1 MHVKYVTVYVWG
13 NFIHW
18 AWVVNR
24 LICNILHFFGVDAP
38 LVVPYVHRLAAGADG
53 IVWNPAFAWNRKARF
68 VNVTVENIG
77 PCKRLLRVEGDVTE
91 VEKAF
96 DEVTRDFLKHASL
109 PGFRPGKAP
118 KDMVVRRFEKQI
130 QEETTNK
137 LIHDLYKA
145 AVEKEKL
152 NVFNIVAVEEG
163 KANRGQPFQMTVTV
177 ELEPEF
183 ELPQYKQIPVA
194 VKVDPVTEADVDKAI
209 EALRE
214 QRKTYRTVERP
225 LSAEDVAVIN
235 ATGTVDGVPLSQK
248 LGAGAT
254 PYEAVKGFWVGAQRE
269 LGPNFFTQLVGAK
282 AGEKRTV
289 EVVYPA
295 EFGVKELAGQKVQ
308 YDVEVV
314 EVKEAVVP
322 PVGDELAKAFDAEN
336 LAALREGVRKDLENE
351 AKYQE
356 TRQVTDQV
364 AQRLLESVNF
374 EVPESMLQ
382 SRTRMEVYN
391 QVALL
396 QQRGLSPEQIEEHKN
411 EIYEHSQKVA
421 FARLKL
427 DLILE
432 RIAKAENIQL
442 TKEELA
448 QELSI
453 MAYQRQADPK
463 NFLSEVQKSGEL
475 PNIAHRAVLNKAL
488 DFVAGQ
494 AQVTQQA
501 ASEPSPTTPPAA

>member
-1 MHVKYVTVYVWG
+1 MWG
-13 NFIHW
+13 NFNYWRGI
-18 AWVVNR
+18 VNR
-24 LICNILHFFGVDAP
+24 FICNILHFFGVDAP
-38 LVVPYVHRLAAGADG
+38 LVVPYVHRLAAGANG
-53 IVWNPAFAWNRKARF
+53 MVCSPASACNRKARF

-118 KDMVVRRFEKQI
+118 KDMVVRRFEKEI

-137 LIHDLYKA
+137 LVHDLYKA

-152 NVFNIVAVEEG
+152 KVFNIVSVEEC
-163 KANRGQPFQMTVTV
+163 KANRGQPFQVTVTV

-183 ELPQYKQIPVA
+183 ELPQYKQIPVT
-194 VKVDPVTEADVDKAI
+194 VQVNPVTEADVDKAI
-209 EALRE
+209 EALRQ

-225 LSAEDVAVIN
+225 LTAEDVAVIN

-248 LGAGAT
+248 LGAAAA
-254 PYEAVKGFWVGAQRE
+254 PYDSVKGFWVGAQRE

-295 EFGVKELAGQKVQ
+295 DFGVKEFANQKVQ
-308 YDVEVV
+308 YEVEVA
-314 EVKEAVVP
+314 EVKEAVLP
-322 PVGDELAKAFDAEN
+322 PVGDELAKEYDAEN

-351 AKYQE
+351 ARYQE
-356 TRQVTDQV
+356 LRQVLGQV
-364 AQRLLESVNF
+364 AQRLVDSVHF

-391 QVALL
+391 QVAAL
-396 QQRGLSPEQIEEHKN
+396 QQRGLSPEQIEEQKN
-411 EIYEHSQKVA
+411 DIYEYSHRMA
-421 FARLKL
+421 LARLKL

-448 QELSI
+448 DELTM
-453 MAYQRQADPK
+453 MAYQRQADLK
-463 NFLSEVQKSGEL
+463 TFISEVQKSGEL
-475 PNIAHRAVLNKAL
+475 ASISHRVLMNKVL
-488 DFVAGQ
+488 DFVAGW
-494 AQVTQQA
+494 AELNKQA
-501 ASEPSPTTPPAA
+501 ASEPSPTTPPPA